1 MLKLLIVKTSS
12 LGDVVHNLPVV
23 ADIIAHHPNAQID
36 WLVEESFADIP
47 RLHPQV
53 NRVITIAL
61 RRWRK
66 AFFIRQTWSEMAA
79 AKKQIAAEQY
89 DLIIDTQGLI
99 KSGLVSML
107 ANGVRHGYDKTSIRE
122 PLASNC
128 YQVTHAVS
136 RQLHAVVRNRALVAS
151 AFNYVAPTNLPNYGI
166 TAQKNTDVAFKQ
178 PYIIGLHGTSRD
190 SKLWPSEHWVA
201 LGTALAALQLQLL
214 LPWASAAE
222 FTRATDIASKLN
234 NATVLPKC
242 SIAQLASII
251 ASAKAAIGV
260 DTGLSH
266 LSVALNI
273 PTIAIYTDTNPVH
286 TGVFAGAHA
295 PAINLGNVN
304 MIPSVAEVMQA
315 LATIYPQQY
324 DV

>member
-23 ADIIAHHPNAQID
+23 ADIIAHHPQVQID

-66 AFFIRQTWSEMAA
+66 ALFTRQTWTEMAA

-107 ANGVRHGYDKTSIRE
+107 ARGLRHGYNKTSIRE
-122 PLASNC
+122 PLASHC
-128 YQVTHAVS
+128 YHVKHAVS
-136 RQLHAVVRNRALVAS
+136 RKLHAVVRNRALVAS
-151 AFNYVAPTNLPNYGI
+151 ALNYAAPTDSPNYGI
-166 TAQKNTDVAFKQ
+166 TAKTHADLTFNA
-178 PYIIGLHGTSRD
+178 PYVVGLHGTSRD
-190 SKLWPSEHWVA
+190 SKLWPTEHWVA
-201 LGTALAALQLQLL
+201 LGKALAAQQLQLL

-222 FTRATDIASKLN
+222 FSRATEIASKLN

-242 SIAQLASII
+242 SIGQLAGII
-251 ASAKAAIGV
+251 ADAEAAIGV

-273 PTIAIYTDTNPVH
+273 PTIAIYTDTNPAR

-295 PAINLGNVN
+295 PAINLGNVSV
-304 MIPSVAEVMQA
+304 IPSVAEVMQA
-315 LATIYPQQY
+315 LATIYPQKT
-324 DV
+324 